1 MDSFE
6 RKDLNTEKRNVES
19 SNIDELTTI
28 QILELINNE
37 DSSIPKNITKALKD
51 IEKTIDI
58 CVESLK
64 LGGRIFYIG
73 AGTSGRLGVL
83 DASEIPPTFSAPK
96 HIFTGIIAGGDAALK
111 NSIEGA
117 EDNAKQ
123 ALIDLKTA
131 LLKKDDVLIGVS
143 ASGAAKYVQSAL
155 VYAKSIQAK
164 TVYLLCN
171 KAPYLNA
178 KTDAVI
184 AMNLFISPD
193 HFIASF
199 RVSSVSSVVNDFD
212 EITNS
217 VSVFLRLE
225 VFSINS
231 IGSEPVINRWFK
243 FVLVPTKLSIN
254 NFGPLNEPPIPRT
267 TILRTPSRTPLFKH
281 SDKSLEGQLGVFALY
296 CGCHAAWSS
305 V

>member
-37 DSSIPKNITKALKD
+37 DSSIPKKITKALKD

-117 EDNAKQ
+117 EDNPKQ
-123 ALIDLKTA
+123 ALIDLKAA
-131 LLKKDDVLIGVS
+131 LIKKDDVLIGVS

-184 AMNLFISPD
+184 AVDTGPEVITGSTRMKAGTATKMILNMISTTTMIRMGKVYGNLMVD
-193 HFIASF
+193 LMA
-199 RVSSVSSVVNDFD
+199 VNDKLVDRGARIISQLTKAD
-212 EITNS
+212 ENTAIKTLVEAKMS
-217 VSVFLRLE
+217 VKTAIVMIYHSLDLTKAKKMINDNNGMLRKII
-225 VFSINS
+225 S
-231 IGSEPVINRWFK
+231 
-243 FVLVPTKLSIN
+243 
-254 NFGPLNEPPIPRT
+254 
-267 TILRTPSRTPLFKH
+267 
-281 SDKSLEGQLGVFALY
+281 
-296 CGCHAAWSS
+296 
-305 V
+305 

>member
-37 DSSIPKNITKALKD
+37 DSSIPKKITKALKD

-64 LGGRIFYIG
+64 LGGRVFYIG

-117 EDNAKQ
+117 EDNPKQ
-123 ALIDLKTA
+123 ALIDLKTV
-131 LLKKDDVLIGVS
+131 LIKKDDVLIGVS

-171 KAPYLNA
+171 KSPYLNA

-184 AMNLFISPD
+184 AVDTGPEVITGSTRMKAGTATKMIMNMISTTTMIRMGKVYGNLMVD
-193 HFIASF
+193 LMA
-199 RVSSVSSVVNDFD
+199 VNDKLVDRGARIISQLTKAD
-212 EITNS
+212 ENTAIKKLLEAEMS
-217 VSVFLRLE
+217 VKTAIVMIYHSIDLTEAKKMINDNNGMLRKII
-225 VFSINS
+225 S
-231 IGSEPVINRWFK
+231 
-243 FVLVPTKLSIN
+243 
-254 NFGPLNEPPIPRT
+254 
-267 TILRTPSRTPLFKH
+267 
-281 SDKSLEGQLGVFALY
+281 
-296 CGCHAAWSS
+296 
-305 V
+305 

>member
-1 MDSFE
+1 MDSFD
-6 RKDLNTEKRNVES
+6 RKDLNTEKSNVES

-37 DSSIPKNITKALKD
+37 DSSIPKKITKALKD

-117 EDNAKQ
+117 EDNPKQ
-123 ALIDLKTA
+123 ALIDLKAA
-131 LLKKDDVLIGVS
+131 LIKKDDVLIGVS

-184 AMNLFISPD
+184 AVDTGPEVITGSTRMKAGTATKMILNMISTTTMIRMGKVYGNLMVD
-193 HFIASF
+193 LMA
-199 RVSSVSSVVNDFD
+199 VNDKLVDRGARIISQLTKAD
-212 EITNS
+212 ENIAIKTLVEAEMS
-217 VSVFLRLE
+217 VKTAIVMIYHSLDLTKAKKMINDNNGMLRKII
-225 VFSINS
+225 S
-231 IGSEPVINRWFK
+231 
-243 FVLVPTKLSIN
+243 
-254 NFGPLNEPPIPRT
+254 
-267 TILRTPSRTPLFKH
+267 
-281 SDKSLEGQLGVFALY
+281 
-296 CGCHAAWSS
+296 
-305 V
+305 

>member
-6 RKDLNTEKRNVES
+6 RKDLNTEKRNVGS

-37 DSSIPKNITKALKD
+37 DSSIPKKITKVLKD

-64 LGGRIFYIG
+64 SGGRVFYIG

-117 EDNAKQ
+117 EDNPRQ
-123 ALIDLKTA
+123 ALTDLKTA
-131 LLKKDDVLIGVS
+131 LIKKDDVLIGVS

-184 AMNLFISPD
+184 AVDTGPEVITGSTRMKAGTATKMVLNMISTTTMIKLGKVYGNLMVD
-193 HFIASF
+193 LMA
-199 RVSSVSSVVNDFD
+199 VNDKLVD
-212 EITNS
+212 RGARIISQLTKVDKNIAIQALVEAEMS
-217 VSVFLRLE
+217 VKTAIVM
-225 VFSINS
+225 IY
-231 IGSEPVINRWFK
+231 
-243 FVLVPTKLSIN
+243 LSIDLTEAKKMINDN
-254 NFGPLNEPPIPRT
+254 NGM
-267 TILRTPSRTPLFKH
+267 LRKIIS
-281 SDKSLEGQLGVFALY
+281 
-296 CGCHAAWSS
+296 
-305 V
+305 